1 MKIKINYKK
10 IVLVLAIILVSCFIL
25 NGVQAAVTSNSGT
38 VVKDNTSKA
47 GSIINGFMDVLT
59 YIGNMTASGVFAT
72 ITALINVLSIA
83 MFLILYT
90 VLSMGTGDYTHI
102 PMPDTI
108 VFNRFAFFDPNFIN
122 PSTGSLVKGFG
133 NILSNLYASFYTI
146 AMAILIIAAMITG
159 IKMALS
165 SVASKKAQYKE
176 AALKWVSGFLVL
188 ICLRWIIA
196 GIFYINET
204 IVATLYGITKSS
216 DITIPIYVTDAIPIF
231 GKLLSDLIKGL
242 ESLTGWDLKWH
253 IPGYL
258 GIVVANLCKSIGG
271 NIISSIISFI
281 IMRTDVNNS
290 WFIFKKNFYVYIAGN
305 NISFD
310 SSSGY
315 INLFYWEKNRNFY

>member
-10 IVLVLAIILVSCFIL
+10 IVLVLAIILVSCFAL
-25 NGVQAAVTSNSGT
+25 KGVQAAVTSDIGT
-38 VVKDNTSKA
+38 VVEDNTNKS
-47 GSIINGFMDVLT
+47 GSVINTIMSVLK
-59 YIGNMTASGVFAT
+59 YLGEMAASGVFAT

-83 MFLILYT
+83 MFMILYM
-90 VLSMGTGDYTHI
+90 VLGIGTGDWTHM

-122 PSTGSLVKGFG
+122 PSKGSLIAGFG

-188 ICLRWIIA
+188 ICLKWIIA

-204 IVATLYGITKSS
+204 IVATLYGITKNS
-216 DITIPIYVTDAIPIF
+216 DITIPVYVTDIVPIF
-231 GKLLSDLIKGL
+231 GKPLSDILKAFEKLTNIKAHFNV
-242 ESLTGWDLKWH
+242 S
-253 IPGYL
+253 GYL
-258 GIVVANLCKSIGG
+258 GIVLANLCKSIGG
-271 NIISSIISFI
+271 NIISSIIGFI
-281 IMRTDVNNS
+281 LMRSDANNS
-290 WFIFKKNFYVYIAGN
+290 RFIFKKNFYVYIAGN

-315 INLFYWEKNRNFY
+315 INFFYWKKVHYIC

>member
-10 IVLVLAIILVSCFIL
+10 IVLVLAIILVSCFVL
-25 NGVQAAVTSNSGT
+25 NGVQAAVTSDSGT
-38 VVKDNTSKA
+38 VVKDNTSTA
-47 GSIINGFMDVLT
+47 GSVINTIMDVLE
-59 YIGNMTASGVFAT
+59 YIGGMSASGVFAT

-83 MFLILYT
+83 MFMLLYMC
-90 VLSMGTGDYTHI
+90 LGIGTGDWTHM

-122 PSTGSLVKGFG
+122 PSKGSLVKGFG

-146 AMAILIIAAMITG
+146 AIAILIIAAMITG

-204 IVATLYGITKSS
+204 IVATLYGITKS
-216 DITIPIYVTDAIPIF
+216 DGLEIPIYVTDAIPIF

-242 ESLTGWDLKWH
+242 ESLTGWDIKWH
-253 IPGYL
+253 ISGYL

-271 NIISSIISFI
+271 NIIASIIGFI
-281 IMRTDVNNS
+281 IMRSDANNS
-290 WFIFKKNFYVYIAGN
+290 WLIFEKSIYVYIVRN

-310 SSSGY
+310 SGS
-315 INLFYWEKNRNFY
+315 